1 MFCAGSIASCTYISP
16 AVCGMSC
23 IRPTAPACDRA
34 DESPP
39 LSAQITA
46 RTSSAGM
53 LLSCAARSISSGG
66 ASLRRSHQRTAS
78 LAGAAGVVLRGELR
92 TREGGGGGSSE
103 MCSTPSLSV
112 QVCSAG
118 RAKAGAAISRAVRRV
133 RIIYREDDNPSD
145 RHGAIF
151 EEGDRPSAIG
161 AAMQQQCDYL
171 VLGSGI
177 AGLSFAV
184 QASKH
189 GSVAL
194 LANRGRSETN
204 TAYAQGG
211 IAAVLQP
218 RDTVEEHVRDTLIAG
233 GGLCRENAVRLTVTE
248 GPARVRELIDLGAEF
263 TRDSTPLGY
272 HLTREG
278 GHSRRRVLHAAD
290 RAGREI
296 ERTLV
301 EAAARAGVQFF
312 EEQHA
317 IDLILSSKVHSSAP
331 GRVLGAYA
339 LDLRTHEVNAFV
351 AKAVLLATGG
361 AGKVYL
367 YTSNPDVATGDGLA
381 MAHRAGAAIANL
393 EFIQFHPTCLYH
405 PQAKTFLIS
414 EALRGEGGILRNSA
428 GERFMER
435 YDPRRELAPRDVVA
449 RSIDSELKRRGDDC
463 AFLDMT
469 HLGKAFVV
477 EHFPHIYTTCLAFGI
492 DMVQVPIP
500 VVPAAHYV
508 CGGVCTDLRGQTTI
522 PGLLAIGEV
531 ACTGLHGAN
540 RLASNSLLEGLVF
553 GHRAAECAA
562 ELASERPAAL
572 AVPDWNPGR
581 AVPPEEGVIVKQNW
595 DEIRALM
602 WNYVGIVR
610 T

>member
-1 MFCAGSIASCTYISP
+1 
-16 AVCGMSC
+16 MSDM
-23 IRPTAPACDRA
+23 R
-34 DESPP
+34 
-39 LSAQITA
+39 
-46 RTSSAGM
+46 
-53 LLSCAARSISSGG
+53 
-66 ASLRRSHQRTAS
+66 HQ
-78 LAGAAGVVLRGELR
+78 VD
-92 TREGGGGGSSE
+92 
-103 MCSTPSLSV
+103 
-112 QVCSAG
+112 
-118 RAKAGAAISRAVRRV
+118 
-133 RIIYREDDNPSD
+133 YR
-145 RHGAIF
+145 
-151 EEGDRPSAIG
+151 
-161 AAMQQQCDYL
+161 

-184 QASKH
+184 QAARH

-194 LANRGRSETN
+194 LAKRSRSESN

-211 IAAVLQP
+211 IAAVFGPQ
-218 RDTVEEHVRDTLIAG
+218 DSFDQHIHDTLVAG
-233 GGLCRENAVRLTVTE
+233 AGLCREEAVRVTVTE
-248 GPARVRELIDLGAEF
+248 GPSRVRELIELGAEF
-263 TRDSTPLGY
+263 TRDATTFGY

-278 GHSRRRVLHAAD
+278 GHSQRRVVHAAD
-290 RAGREI
+290 LTGLEV
-296 ERTLV
+296 ERTLL
-301 EAAARAGVQFF
+301 EAADRAGVQFF
-312 EEQHA
+312 EDHHA
-317 IDLILSSKVHSSAP
+317 IDLILASRVGPGSGSSE
-331 GRVLGAYA
+331 RVLGAYA
-339 LDLRTHEVNAFV
+339 LDTRSGEVHVFL
-351 AKAVLLATGG
+351 AKVIVLATGG

-367 YTSNPDVATGDGLA
+367 YTTNPDVATGDGIA
-381 MAHRAGAAIANL
+381 MAHRAGAAVADL

-405 PQAKTFLIS
+405 PQAKNFLIS

-492 DMVQVPIP
+492 DMAQVPIP

-553 GHRAAECAA
+553 GHRAAQYAA
-562 ELASERPAAL
+562 ELASTDLPAL
-572 AVPDWNPGR
+572 RVPDWNPGH

-595 DEIRALM
+595 DEIRGLM

-610 T
+610 TDKRLARAQRRLDNLVGEIQEYYWGYLVTRDIVELRNLADVARLIVACEQERKVSRGLHYTFTWPGADPAGVRV

>member
-1 MFCAGSIASCTYISP
+1 M
-16 AVCGMSC
+16 
-23 IRPTAPACDRA
+23 R
-34 DESPP
+34 
-39 LSAQITA
+39 
-46 RTSSAGM
+46 
-53 LLSCAARSISSGG
+53 
-66 ASLRRSHQRTAS
+66 HQ
-78 LAGAAGVVLRGELR
+78 
-92 TREGGGGGSSE
+92 
-103 MCSTPSLSV
+103 
-112 QVCSAG
+112 
-118 RAKAGAAISRAVRRV
+118 
-133 RIIYREDDNPSD
+133 SD
-145 RHGAIF
+145 F
-151 EEGDRPSAIG
+151 
-161 AAMQQQCDYL
+161 L

-177 AGLSFAV
+177 AGLSFAL
-184 QASKH
+184 QAARH
-189 GSVAL
+189 GSVTV
-194 LANRGRSETN
+194 LAKRGRSESN
-204 TAYAQGG
+204 TAHAQGG
-211 IAAVLQP
+211 IAAVLSPQ
-218 RDTVEEHVRDTLIAG
+218 DSVEQHVQDTLIAG
-233 GGLCRENAVRLTVTE
+233 AGLCRERVVSVAVEE
-248 GPARVRELIDLGAEF
+248 GPARVRELIELGAEF
-263 TRDSTPLGY
+263 TRDGTPLGY

-278 GHSRRRVLHAAD
+278 GHSQRRVLHAAD
-290 RAGREI
+290 MTGREVERALLGAADRAGIRI
-296 ERTLV
+296 
-301 EAAARAGVQFF
+301 A
-312 EEQHA
+312 EEQVA
-317 IDLILSSKVHSSAP
+317 IDLITSGKLGAG
-331 GRVLGAYA
+331 GRDRALGAYV
-339 LDLRTHEVNAFV
+339 LDARTGEVHV
-351 AKAVLLATGG
+351 HLAKVVVLATGG

-367 YTSNPDVATGDGLA
+367 YTTNPDVATGDGLA

-405 PQAKTFLIS
+405 PQAKNFLIS

-492 DMVQVPIP
+492 DMAQVPIP

-522 PGLLAIGEV
+522 PGLLAVGEV

-562 ELASERPAAL
+562 ELASGDLPAL
-572 AVPDWNPGR
+572 RVPDWNPGH

-595 DEIRALM
+595 DEIRGLM

-610 T
+610 TDKRLERARRRIELIREEIREYYWNFKITGDLIELRNLALTAHLIIESARRRKESRGLHYTLDYPSKDPRWERDTVLRRGDGPAAA